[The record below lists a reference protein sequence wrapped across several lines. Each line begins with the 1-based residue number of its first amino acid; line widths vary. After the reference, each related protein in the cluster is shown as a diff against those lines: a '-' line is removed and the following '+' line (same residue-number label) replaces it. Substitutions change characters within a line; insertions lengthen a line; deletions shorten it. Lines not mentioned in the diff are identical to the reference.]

1 MRYTKDEIIQYVSE
15 EDVKFIRL
23 AFCDVFGV
31 QKNIAIM
38 PEELPR
44 AFEYGIAVD
53 ASAIAGFGGDVR
65 SDLFLYPDPST
76 LTSLPWRS
84 EDGGVVR
91 MFCTV
96 KYPDGRVLESDSRS
110 LLEKAVEDAKKAGV
124 EFNFGSELEFYLFK
138 TDSDGRPTFDPYD
151 CAGYM
156 DVAPEDKGE
165 NVRRM
170 ICRTLMQM
178 GMKPQ
183 TSHHEEG
190 PGQNEIDFHYSDP
203 ITAADNAITFK
214 SVVRSIAAMNG
225 LHADFSPRPLS
236 DSPGSGFHINISINN
251 SRKNLL
257 DHMIAGIM
265 NRICDI
271 TLFLNPIEN
280 SYQRIGSNKAPKYI
294 SWSSENRSQ
303 LIRVPAARQTP
314 YMELR
319 SPDPTANP
327 YIAFT
332 LLIYAGL
339 EGISKEMELPESA
352 DINLFTAGPE
362 LTEKYRP
369 LPANLKEAIA
379 AAKKCSFLKQYLPES
394 IIDAY
399 CER

>member
-1 MRYTKDEIIQYVSE
+1 MKYTKDEVLQYVKQE
-15 EDVKFIRL
+15 NVWFIRL
-23 AFCDVFGV
+23 AFCDVFGKL
-31 QKNIAIM
+31 KNIAIL
-38 PEELPR
+38 PSELDR
-44 AFEYGIAVD
+44 AFEYGIAID

-110 LLEKAVEDAKKAGV
+110 LLEKAVADAKKAGV
-124 EFNFGSELEFYLFK
+124 EFNFGSELEFYMFK
-138 TDSDGRPTFDPYD
+138 TDADGRPTFDPYD
-151 CAGYM
+151 NAGYM

-203 ITAADNAITFK
+203 LTAADNAVTFK
-214 SVVRSIAAMNG
+214 SVVRSIASMNG

-251 SRKNLL
+251 NKKNLL

-303 LIRVPAARQTP
+303 LIRVPAARQNP

-339 EGISKEMELPESA
+339 EGIAKKMELPESA

-362 LTEKYRP
+362 LTAKYKP

-379 AAKKCSFLKQYLPES
+379 AAKKSSFLKKYLPES
-394 IIDAY
+394 IIKAY

>member
-1 MRYTKDEIIQYVSE
+1 MKYTKDEVLQYVKQE
-15 EDVKFIRL
+15 NVWFIRL
-23 AFCDVFGV
+23 AFCDVFGKL
-31 QKNIAIM
+31 KNIAIL
-38 PEELPR
+38 PSELER
-44 AFEYGIAVD
+44 AFEYGIAID

-110 LLEKAVEDAKKAGV
+110 LLEKAVEYAKKQGI
-124 EFNFGSELEFYLFK
+124 EFNFGSELEFYMFK
-138 TDSDGRPTFDPYD
+138 TDSDGRPTFEPYD
-151 CAGYM
+151 NAGYM
-156 DVAPEDKGE
+156 DVAPADKGE

-251 SRKNLL
+251 NRKNLL

-339 EGISKEMELPESA
+339 EGISKEMQLPESA
-352 DINLFTAGPE
+352 DINLFTAAPE
-362 LTEKYRP
+362 LTGKYRP

-379 AAKKCSFLKQYLPES
+379 AAKKSSFLKQYLPES
-394 IIDAY
+394 IISAY